1 MDKTI
6 ERIWLKSCEVHG
18 VSPEDIRSR
27 KMDMVL
33 AKHATWILCAD
44 LGISYKKIGREM
56 GFDHVTVMQ
65 GIRAGLNDIR
75 YRHGCRKTF
84 NQLCD
89 ALGMQNSERYI

>member
-6 ERIWLKSCEVHG
+6 ERIWLKSCEMRG

-27 KMDMVL
+27 RRNMV
-33 AKHATWILCAD
+33 AARHDTWILCSD
-44 LGISYKKIGREM
+44 LGISYKRIGREM

-65 GIRAGLNDIR
+65 GIESGLNDIR
-75 YRHGCRKTF
+75 FRGGYRKIF

-89 ALGMQNSERYI
+89 ELGMQDSERYS

>member
-6 ERIWLKSCEVHG
+6 ERIWLKSCEVYG

-56 GFDHVTVMQ
+56 GFDHVTVLL
-65 GIRAGLNDIR
+65 GVRTCLDDIKFVR
-75 YRHGCRKTF
+75 GYRKAF
-84 NQLCD
+84 NALCD
-89 ALGMQNSERYI
+89 ALGMENSKRYS

>member
-6 ERIWLKSCEVHG
+6 ERIWLKSCEVHR

-27 KMDMVL
+27 KIDVIL
-33 AKHATWILCAD
+33 ARHATWILCAD

-65 GIRAGLNDIR
+65 GIKSGLNDIR
-75 YRHGCRKTF
+75 FRIGCRKTF
-84 NQLCD
+84 NHLCD
-89 ALGMQNSERYI
+89 ALGMQDSERYS